1 LLFFCFIKEII
12 VFYQN
17 KIILDFKKLLTR
29 ALHKSAHGRGPP
41 VVKSDHPPC
50 SLMCCRILFQ
60 LLWRMSST
68 NKWFVVGRPFLF
80 FFLFLSLSSL
90 KNCWSVFVDILVF
103 MIWSFFFI
111 FYFCPWLFNKSFIS
125 FQFSPSILIC
135 NKLCFSIWSFFY
147 FLFTYLTL
155 LYIYIFSI
163 STSNPSLFCVIV
175 FNLILNFFLF
185 C

>member
-1 LLFFCFIKEII
+1 
-12 VFYQN
+12 
-17 KIILDFKKLLTR
+17 LLTR
-29 ALHKSAHGRGPP
+29 ALHRSAHGRGPP
-41 VVKSDHPPC
+41 VVKSNHPPC

-80 FFLFLSLSSL
+80 FFPLLVSLLL
-90 KNCWSVFVDILVF
+90 KKLLIGLRWYFGVYDLV
-103 MIWSFFFI
+103 IFFI